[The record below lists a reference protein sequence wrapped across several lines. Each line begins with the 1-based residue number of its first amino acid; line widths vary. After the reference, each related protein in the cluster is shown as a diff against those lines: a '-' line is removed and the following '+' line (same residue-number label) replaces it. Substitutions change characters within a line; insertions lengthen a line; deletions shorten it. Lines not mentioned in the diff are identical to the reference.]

1 MEDPQEMGYISV
13 DRFYPVIT
21 KVILQQKYE
30 RNAFL
35 PFISKLFN
43 NKKAILIINFLHLT
57 KCFRYQ
63 LLPSA
68 DLLKAFQALD
78 TDSKGYLT
86 IEEAKKYFT
95 QHGEA
100 FAQV

>member
-1 MEDPQEMGYISV
+1 M
-13 DRFYPVIT
+13 R
-21 KVILQQKYE
+21 
-30 RNAFL
+30 
-35 PFISKLFN
+35 
-43 NKKAILIINFLHLT
+43 LT

-100 FAQV
+100 FAQVYASGIVINVKLLSCAITCIKGYMCVL